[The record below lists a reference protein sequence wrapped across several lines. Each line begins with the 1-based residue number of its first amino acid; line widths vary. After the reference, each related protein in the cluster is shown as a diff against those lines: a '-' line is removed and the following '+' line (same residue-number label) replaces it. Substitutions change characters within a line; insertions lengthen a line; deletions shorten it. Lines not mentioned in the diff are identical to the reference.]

1 MAWLAKHAQR
11 RKQNIAEKQAE
22 MNDEQKA
29 GAAKE
34 ETVKLEKSDVDEVA
48 GGARRKPIVTPEI

>member
-11 RKQNIAEKQAE
+11 RKQNMAGKQAE
-22 MNDEQKA
+22 MDDEQKA

>member
-1 MAWLAKHAQR
+1 M
-11 RKQNIAEKQAE
+11 AEKQAE